1 MIDLRNT
8 CVLVRTKEENEMLL
22 KEAEKQGFQWP
33 TKNYCRP
40 LPKQH
45 FPDILKFYE
54 DKDVTREAHIGTDST
69 FYEASE
75 LLGTKEMSAREFAE
89 RIADVGNCCER
100 ECIGCVLDNRNNKCN
115 TDLCNIRNWKNNID
129 ELLEIAKV
137 EKWTVPTPEEKAIE
151 NIEKFIENPD
161 RAALND
167 EFVDALKLAVEK
179 LEEVK
184 QMERLTLERAI
195 CRVKI
200 VAKNQ
205 RWNSKYTKLSPMNEE
220 LNKQHEAD
228 YIKDAEEHEQIAEWL
243 EELKSYKDL
252 EEQGLLVRL
261 PCPIGTTVWDICGM
275 DIRENV
281 VSGLEY
287 DKGGKWFLWANED
300 ECLGELNVLV
310 FLNREEAENKLEE
323 LKNEI

>member
-1 MIDLRNT
+1 MIDLRNK
-8 CVLVRTKEENEMLL
+8 CILVRTPEENEKLL
-22 KEAEKQGFQWP
+22 KEAEKQGFHWYL
-33 TKNYCRP
+33 KDDCKP
-40 LPKQH
+40 LLEQH
-45 FPDILKFYE
+45 LPDILRFCKESKAIVYGVRIWS
-54 DKDVTREAHIGTDST
+54 DYA

-89 RIADVGNCCER
+89 RIADVSNCCER

-115 TDLCNIRNWKNNID
+115 TDLCNTRNWENNID

-137 EKWTVPTPEEKAIE
+137 GKGTVPIPEQKAIE
-151 NIEKFIENPD
+151 DIEKFIENPD
-161 RAALND
+161 RAVVND
-167 EFVDALKLAVEK
+167 EFVESLKLAVEK
-179 LEEVK
+179 LKEVK
-184 QMERLTLERAI
+184 QMERLTERYDI
-195 CRVKI
+195 TPDGESDVW
-200 VAKNQ
+200 V
-205 RWNSKYTKLSPMNEE
+205 
-220 LNKQHEAD
+220 KQHD
-228 YIKDAEEHEQIAEWL
+228 YISAARKLCDYE
-243 EELKSYKDL
+243 DL

-287 DKGGKWFLWANED
+287 DKGGKWFLWANEN